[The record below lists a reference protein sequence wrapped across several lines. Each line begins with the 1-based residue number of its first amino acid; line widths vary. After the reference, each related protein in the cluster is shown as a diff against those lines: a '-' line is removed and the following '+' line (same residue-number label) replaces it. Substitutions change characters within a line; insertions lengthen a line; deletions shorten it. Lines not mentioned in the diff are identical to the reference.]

1 MAETTSETTAQAPT
15 ETRLAVVVLAAG
27 QGTRMKS
34 SLPKVLHRIGGRPLV
49 GHVLDTALAL
59 EPERVVVVVRH
70 ERELVAQAVS
80 EAVPDVVVV
89 DQDEIPGTGRAVEVA
104 LDALADFAGDVLVLS
119 GDVPLLE
126 SGTLSSLVRA
136 HRDGAAAATVLS
148 AVVDDAT
155 GYGRVLR
162 DVDGAVTRIV
172 EQKDATADEASVT
185 EINAGVYVFQA
196 AALRAHLSLV
206 GTANAQGEKYLTDV
220 VALLRDSRLIVAASA
235 APDAAAAL
243 GVNDRVQLSEAARVL
258 NARTVR
264 RWQLEGATIMDP
276 ATTWIDVTATLA
288 PDVTVLPNT
297 HILRST
303 VIAEGATVGPD
314 TSLVDCEVGPGATVT
329 RTDATLAV
337 IGAGAT
343 VGPFAY
349 LRPGALLG
357 DKGKVGTFVEIKNST
372 IGQGSKVPHLSYIG
386 DTTIGS
392 GVNLG
397 AGAITANYDDLT
409 KHRTEIGD
417 EVHTGSHNV
426 FVAPVRIGDGAKTGA
441 GAVIR
446 KDVPAGALALSVA
459 PQRNVEGWVEK
470 NRPGTGAADVAAKAR
485 SAQKADDGA
494 QEEDR

>member
-1 MAETTSETTAQAPT
+1 MTDTTRDSA
-15 ETRLAVVVLAAG
+15 LAVIVLAAG

-49 GHVLDTALAL
+49 GHVLHTAAGLA
-59 EPERVVVVVRH
+59 PAQTVVVVRH
-70 ERELVAQAVS
+70 ERQLVA
-80 EAVPDVVVV
+80 EAVAGIAPDALVV

-104 LDALADFAGDVLVLS
+104 LDRLGGFAGDVLVLS
-119 GDVPLLE
+119 GDCPLADVD
-126 SGTLSSLVRA
+126 TLGAFVAA
-136 HRDGAAAATVLS
+136 HRSSDAEVTVMT
-148 AVVDDAT
+148 AVVDDPN
-155 GYGRVLR
+155 GYGRVIR
-162 DVDGAVTRIV
+162 DADGSVSRIV
-172 EQKDATADEASVT
+172 EQKDASDDEVAVR
-185 EINAGVYVFQA
+185 EINAGMYVFRVD
-196 AALRAHLSLV
+196 ALRTHLPV
-206 GTANAQGEKYLTDV
+206 IGTDNAQAEKYLTDV
-220 VALLRDSRLIVAASA
+220 AGLVRRAGGRVAASVV
-235 APDAAAAL
+235 DDVTVTY
-243 GVNDRVQLSEAARVL
+243 GVNDRAQLSEVGRLL

-264 RWQLEGATIMDP
+264 RWQLEGATIIDP

-297 HILRST
+297 HILRAT
-303 VIAEGATVGPD
+303 TIAAGATVGPD
-314 TSLVDCEVGPGATVT
+314 TSLVDTEVGEGATVT

-349 LRPGALLG
+349 LRPGTYLG
-357 DKGKVGTFVEIKNST
+357 AGGKIGTFVEIKNST
-372 IGQGSKVPHLSYIG
+372 IGERSKVPHLSYIG
-386 DTTIGS
+386 DTTIGT

>member
-1 MAETTSETTAQAPT
+1 MTDTSRDTP
-15 ETRLAVVVLAAG
+15 LAVVVLAAG

-59 EPERVVVVVRH
+59 RPERVVVVVRH
-70 ERELVAQAVS
+70 ERDLVA
-80 EAVPDVVVV
+80 EAVAGAAPDVVVV

-104 LDALADFAGDVLVLS
+104 LDALEDFAGDVLVLS

-126 SGTLSSLVRA
+126 VDTLAALVRT
-136 HRDGAAAATVLS
+136 HRDGAVAATVLS
-148 AVVDDAT
+148 ATVGDAT
-155 GYGRVLR
+155 GYGRVIR
-162 DVDGAVTRIV
+162 DADGAVSRIV

-196 AALRAHLSLV
+196 TALRTELALV

-220 VALLRDSRLIVAASA
+220 VALLRGDGFAVAAQP

-243 GVNDRVQLSEAARVL
+243 GVNDRVQLAEAARLL

-264 RWQLEGATIMDP
+264 RWQLEGATILDP
-276 ATTWIDVTATLA
+276 ATTWIDVDAKLA
-288 PDVTVLPNT
+288 ADVTVLPNT
-297 HILRST
+297 HILRAT
-303 VIAEGATVGPD
+303 VIGEGATVGPD
-314 TSLVDCEVGPGATVT
+314 TSLVDCEVGQNATVT

-349 LRPGALLG
+349 LRPGTYLG
-357 DKGKVGTFVEIKNST
+357 DRGKIGTFVETKNST
-372 IGQGSKVPHLSYIG
+372 IGERSKVPHLSYIG
-386 DTTIGS
+386 DTTIGT

-397 AGAITANYDDLT
+397 AGAITANYDDIA

-470 NRPGTGAADVAAKAR
+470 NRPGTGAADVAARAR
-485 SAQKADDGA
+485 GAQKADDGA